1 MINVKL
7 IRKKSGNRSLG
18 GSTGGNRYT
27 GGTRSTDYAA
37 EAGHAREAD
46 HSENADNAT
55 LAAEAT
61 HAASSADIDAGSSI
75 WTTIQ
80 EWIAKLRNDCLM
92 MFLRKDTDDIVAG
105 LITFA
110 KGLVSKAKAVFQGDV
125 EVDKNLD
132 VKSDISVG
140 PAGTYGITKD
150 GIATLAGAVAEY
162 LRSNDFR
169 QGYLAGQGYGIY
181 KDTAGHSV
189 VETDSLIVRMRA
201 VFAELEIRKLSYVG
215 GDQVKS
221 FAGSTI
227 VKVVALDADG
237 NETAS
242 SDPAAYKCYFLDDD
256 GTTRTENWWK
266 VGDQARCQTFNI
278 ESGVHDG
285 VSNRYF
291 WRLVTA
297 VGSED
302 VSIGGSTKHMG
313 FVVLSNTAT
322 GQTIKGS
329 DGNNIKDDNGN
340 DIVFVGYDS
349 SIANDAPAADDK
361 IVQLGSQSDASRS
374 YAVIDFI
381 SEQRTS
387 YYYGINGYSLSDHEV
402 MRLSPKGSWVYTKN
416 FEMRVGSP
424 AEWHPQ
430 TDYKGTW
437 DTETSYTYYNTV
449 TSDGLFW
456 MHNKRG
462 YVSKGD
468 EPSIYSDVWTLVSG
482 GGDLKIVFYGTTGV
496 VSSRGCDIT
505 IEAHL
510 TMAGRDITDMMLSNP
525 LNVMSWT
532 RDSGI
537 ASEDKAWSPTT
548 GATANILAVS
558 HHNDGPRADLGS
570 SWRQRHSTSFT
581 FTVILKNTLGTESQ
595 PLSATIPIER

>member
-1 MINVKL
+1 M
-7 IRKKSGNRSLG
+7 
-18 GSTGGNRYT
+18 TGGQTVGNSRHA
-27 GGTRSTDYAA
+27 TDAD
-37 EAGHAREAD
+37 HATEAD
-46 HSENADNAT
+46 HAAKADHAT
-55 LAAEAT
+55 EAD
-61 HAASSADIDAGSSI
+61 HAAKAADLDENSSAWDKISGFIDALK
-75 WTTIQ
+75 
-80 EWIAKLRNDCLM
+80 EKCLSW
-92 MFLRKDTDDIVAG
+92 FLRKDIDDTASG

-110 KGLVSKAKAVFQGDV
+110 KGLVSKSKAVFQGDV
-125 EVDKNLD
+125 EVDKDLGVKGNL
-132 VKSDISVG
+132 SVG
-140 PAGTYGITKD
+140 TDGACGITKD

-162 LRSNDFR
+162 LWSNDFR
-169 QGYLAGQGYGIY
+169 QGYLSGQGYGIY
-181 KDTAGHSV
+181 KDAAGHSV

-221 FAGSTI
+221 FAGSTL

-237 NETAS
+237 KETAS

-278 ESGVHDG
+278 ESGAHDG
-285 VSNRYF
+285 VSNRYY

-302 VSIGGSTKHMG
+302 VSTGGSTKHMG
-313 FVVLSNTAT
+313 YVVLSNTAT

-329 DGNNIKDDNGN
+329 DGSTIKDSGGN

-349 SIANDAPAADDK
+349 SIANDVPAADDK
-361 IVQLGSQSDASRS
+361 IVQLGSQCDSSRS

-381 SEQRTS
+381 SEQCTS
-387 YYYGINGYSLSDHEV
+387 YYYGINGYSLPDHEV
-402 MRLSPKGSWVYTKN
+402 MRLSPQGSWVYTKN

-430 TDYKGTW
+430 TDYKGAW
-437 DTETSYTYYNTV
+437 DKETSYTYYNTI
-449 TSDGLFW
+449 TSDGLLW
-456 MHNKRG
+456 MHNKKG
-462 YVSKGD
+462 YISKGD
-468 EPSIYSDVWTLVSG
+468 VPSIYSDVWTLVSG
-482 GGDLKIVFYGTTGV
+482 GGDLKIVFYGTTGI